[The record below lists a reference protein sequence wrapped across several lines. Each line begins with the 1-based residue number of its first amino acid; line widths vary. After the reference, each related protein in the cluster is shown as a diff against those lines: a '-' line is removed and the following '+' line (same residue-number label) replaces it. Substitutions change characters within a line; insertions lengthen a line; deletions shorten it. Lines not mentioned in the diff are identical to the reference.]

1 MTALLVIAAAAVAF
15 YVGAVVGVV
24 LRRWSIEDAYREGKE
39 AGLRQARRER
49 LEADAEMDA
58 VLAEWRQVG

>member
-1 MTALLVIAAAAVAF
+1 MIAVLIIAGFGLIF
-15 YVGAVVGVV
+15 YVGVTVGLI
-24 LRRWSIEDAYREGKE
+24 LRRWSAEDAFHEGKE

-58 VLAEWRQVG
+58 VLAEWERSA